1 MRLLQIMT
9 VIAFGTLL
17 AACGDNA
24 EQLQAQQET
33 WEEMMEVHDEV
44 MPKMG
49 EISRLRRELTAKM
62 EALDSTETEQI
73 ETIDATLAQ
82 LDGADIGMMDWM
94 GDLQQL
100 STLRENN
107 SHDEIM
113 AYLEQEKEK
122 VQKVKENML
131 SAIEAG
137 KQMLDSFGE
146 DTEQNEE

>member
-1 MRLLQIMT
+1 MT
-9 VIAFGTLL
+9 VIAFGALL
-17 AACGDNA
+17 AACGDNT
-24 EQLQAQQET
+24 EQSQAQQKA

-62 EALDSTETEQI
+62 EALDSTETEKI

-131 SAIEAG
+131 NAIEAG
-137 KQMLDSFGE
+137 NQMLASFGE
-146 DTEQNEE
+146 DAEQNEE